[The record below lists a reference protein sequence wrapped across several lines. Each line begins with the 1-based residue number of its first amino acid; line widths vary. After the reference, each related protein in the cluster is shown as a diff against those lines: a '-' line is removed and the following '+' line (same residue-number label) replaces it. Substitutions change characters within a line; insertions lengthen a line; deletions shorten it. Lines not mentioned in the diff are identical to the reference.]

1 MQSRKRV
8 DWLQIVR
15 LLKYGLRISCTAQ
28 LKAVQNNIFATGNC
42 NTSNSAHI
50 LTHHWLCTGF
60 LLENCIPGFSRVLIS
75 EGPYD
80 YLLFLAVSAIV
91 IVEKLG
97 LQTSSSHPIQWPWQ
111 RRLYVCM
118 DIDHYLRKA
127 CDFFYIPFAF
137 KFTSLLLFWFW
148 EELKKMVLGSCK
160 LW

>member
-1 MQSRKRV
+1 MNRKRV

-28 LKAVQNNIFATGNC
+28 LKAVQNNIVATGNC

-97 LQTSSSHPIQWPWQ
+97 LQTSQ
-111 RRLYVCM
+111 
-118 DIDHYLRKA
+118 
-127 CDFFYIPFAF
+127 
-137 KFTSLLLFWFW
+137 
-148 EELKKMVLGSCK
+148 
-160 LW
+160 